1 MTPFCKRSIRAVCG
15 RRDDGTVLVI
25 ALLLLVVLGI
35 LGVATMV
42 MASLELR
49 MAGNF
54 QHQAHA
60 FEAAEFGIE
69 QALRSPDLATTYT
82 LASPKQ
88 VPAAG
93 PEPPVP
99 GSTGDTYG
107 YRLYFDSSAG
117 STAVP
122 DAAAVGPGVAALHF
136 VAEAT
141 GHSLRGATDV
151 HTQSFYLL
159 VPEECAAGAA
169 GCPPLASY
177 LPIRSGW
184 AQQDA
189 E

>member
-1 MTPFCKRSIRAVCG
+1 MTSRRSLHNLAAG
-15 RRDDGTVLVI
+15 PRRDDGTVLVI
-25 ALLLLVVLGI
+25 GLLLLLVLGI
-35 LGVATMV
+35 LGAATMA

-54 QHQAHA
+54 QYQAHA

-82 LASPKQ
+82 LANPKQ

-93 PEPPVP
+93 PDPFVA
-99 GSTGDTYG
+99 GSTSDTYR

-141 GHSLRGATDV
+141 GRSLRRATDA
-151 HTQSFYLL
+151 HSQSFYLL
-159 VPEECAAGAA
+159 VPEECATSGP

-177 LPIRSGW
+177 APIRSGW
-184 AQQDA
+184 LQQDA